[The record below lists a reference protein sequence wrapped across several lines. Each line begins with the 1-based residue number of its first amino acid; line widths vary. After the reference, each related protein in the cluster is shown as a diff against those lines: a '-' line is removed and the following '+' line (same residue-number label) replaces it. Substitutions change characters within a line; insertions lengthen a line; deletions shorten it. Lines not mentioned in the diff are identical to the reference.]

1 MRLLVVERLLVRTR
15 LVVAN
20 NEVFLLQYIVR
31 QVLLQSLAVS
41 IIGCC
46 WAPSPFSKIYIV
58 DML

>member
-41 IIGCC
+41 NMVG
-46 WAPSPFSKIYIV
+46 SFSFFQNI
-58 DML
+58 LST